1 MTRAIDDVSF
11 QSCPACGSALAR
23 GALTCGYCG
32 GVVAVE
38 NVTRRLK
45 FEFRGL
51 LAQAGQRLQDRT
63 VLMWVLALVPV
74 LVLPPVLALL
84 MILRPSSNEAG
95 ESSRNFNVSMLL
107 VALCNIVLSVLFWR
121 WLSEVSLS
129 SGLSPG
135 LFLKSIGISHPRSS
149 WGSI

>member
-1 MTRAIDDVSF
+1 MTKAINDASF
-11 QSCPACGSALAR
+11 QSCPSCGSALRR

-38 NVTRRLK
+38 NVTHRLK
-45 FEFRGL
+45 FEFRDMVAKAGL
-51 LAQAGQRLQDRT
+51 RLQERT

-74 LVLPPVLALL
+74 LMLPPVLALF
-84 MILRPSSNEAG
+84 MMLRPSSDQAG
-95 ESSRNFNVSMLL
+95 QSLRGFNVSILL
-107 VALCNIVLSVLFWR
+107 VALCNIVLSVMFWR

-129 SGLSPG
+129 SGLSLG
-135 LFLKSIGISHPRSS
+135 LFLKSIGVSNPRAS